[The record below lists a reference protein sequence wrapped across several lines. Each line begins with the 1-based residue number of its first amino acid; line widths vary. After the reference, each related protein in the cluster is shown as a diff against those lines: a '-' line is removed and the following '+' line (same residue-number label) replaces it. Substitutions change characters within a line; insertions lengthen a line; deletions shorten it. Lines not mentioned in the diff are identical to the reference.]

1 MKVEA
6 RVFDIVAIFG
16 IVIAIIYAVM
26 TGIMTQDGVEPV
38 GTVALLLSGGLA
50 LLVGSYFRFVAR
62 RIEPRPEDHEDA
74 EISDG
79 AGELGF
85 FSPGSYWPVVV
96 AAGCALVR
104 GSCVLPGVADH
115 PQRHLA
121 GHGDRWL
128 GVRVPH
134 RTSSPVTSHS
144 SRSTR
149 AGHRSAGAPHG
160 GVCRPAAPLRRVSG
174 CDVLKAVS
182 SHPKWPKRLSERIV
196 GGFMRAWQ
204 PCGAMGSATPKGE
217 PMWARLGQCLLI
229 QRSRRS
235 AAAPES
241 MALAAVSRPARRS
254 AVRSSEKPV

>member
-85 FSPGSYWPVVV
+85 FSPGSYWPVGLAAAAALTGLALAFWQPWFIIGSIV
-96 AAGCALVR
+96 A
-104 GSCVLPGVADH
+104 VLI
-115 PQRHLA
+115 
-121 GHGDRWL
+121 
-128 GVRVPH
+128 
-134 RTSSPVTSHS
+134 T
-144 SRSTR
+144 
-149 AGHRSAGAPHG
+149 
-160 GVCRPAAPLRRVSG
+160 
-174 CDVLKAVS
+174 
-182 SHPKWPKRLSERIV
+182 V
-196 GGFMRAWQ
+196 GGLVFEYHTG
-204 PCGAMGSATPKGE
+204 PSHH
-217 PMWARLGQCLLI
+217 
-229 QRSRRS
+229 
-235 AAAPES
+235 
-241 MALAAVSRPARRS
+241 
-254 AVRSSEKPV
+254 